1 MSSIAAD
8 VEGQLLERGESISAL
23 SGLLASVQA
32 DATGRLVWIGG
43 EAGVGKTSLLR
54 RFCEFQP
61 KPARALW
68 GGCEPLR
75 TPRPLGPFLDIAGA
89 VGGELA
95 RLVAAAARPHEVTV
109 TLLDA
114 LRGQGP
120 TVLVLEDLHWA
131 DEATLDVLTLL
142 AARIRS
148 VPALVLASYRDDEL
162 ERGSALRV
170 LLGEKAPRARR
181 LKVERLSRAA
191 VAELAEPHG
200 LDAAELYGR
209 TGGNSF
215 FVTEVL
221 ATGGERLPVT
231 VRDAVLAR
239 AARVS
244 EPAQRLLDAVAIV
257 PGPAEMWLL
266 QGLAGDLVRYLD
278 ECLASGML
286 AASGTAISFRHELA
300 RLAIEEAISP
310 ARRLEL
316 HRAALAALEDTADSD
331 VARLAEHAEAASDAQ
346 AVLKYAPAAAARA
359 ASVGAHRE
367 AAALYARAV
376 RFVDEASAR
385 AGLLDSQ
392 AREAYLTG
400 DFAEAFEAC
409 SEALVSH
416 RAAGAVRKEAASLR
430 LHGRLLLQLGRDE
443 DAIAA
448 GKTAIALLE
457 ILPPDRDLAVAYAN
471 LAELAMTREDPGQ
484 ASAWAQRALEVAH
497 EFDDS
502 ETASHADVYIG
513 AIESK
518 RGDSAGSAR
527 LERTLE
533 AAIDAGFEEVAAEA
547 FNWLVREAVRARSFV
562 SVDLYLARGVEY
574 CSERDL
580 GNWRQSLV
588 AMGARA
594 DLDRGRW
601 SDAAG
606 GAARVLR
613 TARTQAS
620 APALAR
626 SVLALVRARR
636 GDPGV
641 DEALEFPVATHD
653 ASIACPRPVSGPPPT
668 SKMYLAAARAE
679 IAWLKGEPAAVL
691 EATEE
696 ALDLAVHA
704 EAWWV
709 VGELAY
715 WRWRA
720 GILEDVPPGAA
731 EPYTLSIHGDWQRAA
746 ECWTELGCP
755 YDAALAL
762 ADGDDEGALRQ
773 AFDRLQALGAR
784 PVAAIVARRLRE
796 RGIRGVPRGPRPSTR
811 ENPGGL
817 TARELDVLALL
828 VEGLRNA
835 QIAERLV
842 VSEKTVDHHVSAI
855 LRKLDVRTRGEA
867 SAEAARLRLIG
878 ST

>member
-1 MSSIAAD
+1 MSIGGD
-8 VEGQLLERGESISAL
+8 VEDQLLERGESISAL
-23 SGLLASVQA
+23 SGFLGSVQA
-32 DATGRLVWIGG
+32 DATGLLVWIGG

-54 RFCEFQP
+54 RFCELQRKLAP
-61 KPARALW
+61 ALW

-75 TPRPLGPFLDIAGA
+75 TPRPLGPFVDIAGM

-95 RLVAAAARPHEVTV
+95 RLVAAAARPHEVAV

-114 LRGQGP
+114 LRGRGL

-162 ERGSALRV
+162 ERGSALMV

-209 TGGNSF
+209 TGGNPF

-367 AAALYARAV
+367 AAALYGRAV

-416 RAAGAVRKEAASLR
+416 RAAGAVRKEAGSLR

-457 ILPPDRDLAVAYAN
+457 TLRPDRDLALAYAN

-513 AIESK
+513 AIEAK

-547 FNWLVREAVRARSFV
+547 FNWLVREAVRARNFV

-653 ASIACPRPVSGPPPT
+653 ASIARPRPVSAPPPT
-668 SKMYLAAARAE
+668 SKMHLAAARAE

-696 ALDLAVHA
+696 AFDLAVHA

-715 WRWRA
+715 RRWRA
-720 GILEDVPPGAA
+720 GSWR
-731 EPYTLSIHGDWQRAA
+731 TFR
-746 ECWTELGCP
+746 
-755 YDAALAL
+755 
-762 ADGDDEGALRQ
+762 R
-773 AFDRLQALGAR
+773 AR
-784 PVAAIVARRLRE
+784 PSPTRFRFMATGGGPPSAGLNLAARTTPRSRSPMATTKARCARRSIGCRRLAPGPPQRSSLAACASGE
-796 RGIRGVPRGPRPSTR
+796 SGACRGGR
-811 ENPGGL
+811 
-817 TARELDVLALL
+817 ARA
-828 VEGLRNA
+828 RA
-835 QIAERLV
+835 
-842 VSEKTVDHHVSAI
+842 
-855 LRKLDVRTRGEA
+855 RTQ
-867 SAEAARLRLIG
+867 AA
-878 ST
+878 

>member
-8 VEGQLLERGESISAL
+8 IEGQLLEREESISAL
-23 SGLLASVQA
+23 SGLLTSVQA

-43 EAGVGKTSLLR
+43 EAGIGKTSLLR
-54 RFCEFQP
+54 RFCEFQR
-61 KPARALW
+61 KPVRALW

-75 TPRPLGPFLDIAGA
+75 TPRPLGPFVDIAGT

-95 RLVAAAARPHEVTV
+95 RLVAAAARPHEVMV
-109 TLLDA
+109 TLLEA
-114 LRGQGP
+114 LRGHDP

-142 AARIRS
+142 AGRIRS

-191 VAELAEPHG
+191 VAALAEPHG

-209 TGGNSF
+209 TGGNPF

-221 ATGGERLPVT
+221 ATGGERLPDT

-239 AARVS
+239 AARLS

-257 PGPAEMWLL
+257 PGPTEMWLL
-266 QGLAGDLVRYLD
+266 QALADDLVRYLD
-278 ECLASGML
+278 QCLASGTL
-286 AASGTAISFRHELA
+286 AGSGTAVSFRHELA

-316 HRAALAALEDTADSD
+316 HRAALAALEAKADPD
-331 VARLAEHAEAASDAQ
+331 VARLAEHAEAAGDAQ

-359 ASVGAHRE
+359 ASVAAHRE
-367 AAALYARAV
+367 AAALYARAA
-376 RFVDEASAR
+376 RFAGEASAR
-385 AGLLDSQ
+385 AGLLDLQ
-392 AREAYLTG
+392 ASEAYLTG
-400 DFAEAFEAC
+400 EFAEAFEAC

-416 RAAGAVRKEAASLR
+416 RAAGALRKEAASLR
-430 LHGRLLLQLGRDE
+430 LHGRLLLQLGRDQE
-443 DAIAA
+443 AIAA
-448 GKTAIALLE
+448 GERAIDLLE
-457 ILPPDRDLAVAYAN
+457 TLPTDRDLAVAYAN
-471 LAELAMTREDPGQ
+471 LAELAMTREDPGR
-484 ASAWAQRALEVAH
+484 RARGRNAR
-497 EFDDS
+497 S
-502 ETASHADVYIG
+502 RSHASSMT
-513 AIESK
+513 ARRPATWPST
-518 RGDSAGSAR
+518 SAR
-527 LERTLE
+527 LKPSAATRREARGSNGRWKPRSTL
-533 AAIDAGFEEVAAEA
+533 ASRRSRRRP
-547 FNWLVREAVRARSFV
+547 FNWLVREAVRARRFV

-601 SDAAG
+601 SDAAA

-641 DEALEFPVATHD
+641 VEALEFPVATHD
-653 ASIACPRPVSGPPPT
+653 PSGASPRPGSAPPPT

-679 IAWLKGEPAAVL
+679 IAWLRGEPAAVF

-696 ALDLAVHA
+696 AFELAIDA

-720 GILEDVPPGAA
+720 GIVEDVPPGAA
-731 EPYTLSIHGDWQRAA
+731 EPFTLSIHGDWRRAA
-746 ECWTELGCP
+746 ECWAGLGCP

-762 ADGDDEGALRQ
+762 ADGDNETALHE
-773 AFDRLQALGAR
+773 AFHRLHALGAR
-784 PVAAIVARRLRE
+784 SAAAIVARHMRE
-796 RGIRGVPRGPRPSTR
+796 RGFRGVPRGPRPTTR
-811 ENPGGL
+811 ENPAGL
-817 TARELDVLALL
+817 TARELEVLALL
-828 VEGLRNA
+828 AEGLRNA
-835 QIAERLV
+835 QIAGRLV
-842 VSEKTVDHHVSAI
+842 VAEKTVDHHVSAI

-867 SAEAARLRLIG
+867 SAEAARLGLTG
-878 ST
+878 WT

>member
-75 TPRPLGPFLDIAGA
+75 TPRPLGPFLDIAGT

-170 LLGEKAPRARR
+170 LLGEKAPGARR
-181 LKVERLSRAA
+181 LKIERLSRAA

-209 TGGNSF
+209 TGGNPF

-221 ATGGERLPVT
+221 AAGGERLPVT

-266 QGLAGDLVRYLD
+266 QGLAGDLVRCLD

-346 AVLKYAPAAAARA
+346 AVLRYAPAAAARA

-457 ILPPDRDLAVAYAN
+457 TLSPDRDLAVAYAN

-513 AIESK
+513 AIEAK

-653 ASIACPRPVSGPPPT
+653 ASIARPRPVSAPPPT

-696 ALDLAVHA
+696 AFDLAVHA

-731 EPYTLSIHGDWQRAA
+731 EPYTLSIHGDWRRAA

-784 PVAAIVARRLRE
+784 PAAAIVARRLRE

-828 VEGLRNA
+828 AEGLRNA

-867 SAEAARLRLIG
+867 SAEAARLRLTG

>member
-1 MSSIAAD
+1 MRRTSSW
-8 VEGQLLERGESISAL
+8 S
-23 SGLLASVQA
+23 
-32 DATGRLVWIGG
+32 
-43 EAGVGKTSLLR
+43 
-54 RFCEFQP
+54 
-61 KPARALW
+61 
-68 GGCEPLR
+68 
-75 TPRPLGPFLDIAGA
+75 
-89 VGGELA
+89 
-95 RLVAAAARPHEVTV
+95 
-109 TLLDA
+109 
-114 LRGQGP
+114 
-120 TVLVLEDLHWA
+120 
-131 DEATLDVLTLL
+131 
-142 AARIRS
+142 
-148 VPALVLASYRDDEL
+148 
-162 ERGSALRV
+162 
-170 LLGEKAPRARR
+170 
-181 LKVERLSRAA
+181 
-191 VAELAEPHG
+191 
-200 LDAAELYGR
+200 
-209 TGGNSF
+209 NSF

-239 AARVS
+239 AARAS

-278 ECLASGML
+278 ECLSSGML

-300 RLAIEEAISP
+300 RLAVEEAISP

-331 VARLAEHAEAASDAQ
+331 LARLAEHAEAASDAQ

-376 RFVDEASAR
+376 RFVGEASAR
-385 AGLLDSQ
+385 AGLLDSH

-416 RAAGAVRKEAASLR
+416 RASGAVRKEAASLR

-448 GKTAIALLE
+448 GKMAIGLLE
-457 ILPPDRDLAVAYAN
+457 TLPPDRDLAVAYAN

-497 EFDDS
+497 EFGDS

-513 AIESK
+513 AIEAK
-518 RGDSAGSAR
+518 RGDSAGSPR

-653 ASIACPRPVSGPPPT
+653 ASIARPRPVSAPPPT

-696 ALDLAVHA
+696 AFDLAVHA

-731 EPYTLSIHGDWQRAA
+731 EPYTLSIRGDWRRAA

-773 AFDRLQALGAR
+773 AFDRLCRPLAPGPSQRSSLAACASGDSGACRGGRARARARTQAA
-784 PVAAIVARRLRE
+784 
-796 RGIRGVPRGPRPSTR
+796 
-811 ENPGGL
+811 
-817 TARELDVLALL
+817 
-828 VEGLRNA
+828 
-835 QIAERLV
+835 
-842 VSEKTVDHHVSAI
+842 
-855 LRKLDVRTRGEA
+855 
-867 SAEAARLRLIG
+867 
-878 ST
+878 